1 MAFTLTT
8 IYRYPVK
15 SCRWDELQQA
25 EVEPW
30 GLAGDRRWMLVD
42 DEGEVVT
49 AREHRRLLLVT
60 PRLDGTALQLHAPG
74 RPSLTVKV
82 PEGELAPVSVWSS
95 RLDATPATPDA
106 HAWFSELAGIS
117 LRLVY
122 LDDPMRR
129 RPNPQFS
136 EAGDRVSFADGYP
149 LLLASEASL
158 ASLNR
163 WIAEGPRAA
172 EGPLPMTRFRPN
184 VVVSGAAPWTEDG
197 WRRLRIGDVTFR
209 AVKGCDRCVLT
220 MIDPET
226 LMTTKEPIATLARYR
241 RWDGATWFAMNL
253 IPDGVAAGATIRV
266 GDPVEI
272 LEEVDA
278 PDGPPRQ
285 TRGGRS

>member
-42 DEGEVVT
+42 DEGAVVT

-60 PRLDGTALQLHAPG
+60 QRLDGTALQLQAPG
-74 RPSLTVKV
+74 HPSLTVKV
-82 PEGELAPVSVWSS
+82 PEGELTPVSVWSS
-95 RLDATPATPDA
+95 QLDATPAGPDA
-106 HAWFSELAGIS
+106 HAWFSEVAGVS

-122 LDDPMRR
+122 LDDPLRR
-129 RPNPQFS
+129 RPNPRFS

-163 WIAEGPRAA
+163 WIAEGPRAS

-184 VVVSGAAPWTEDG
+184 VVVSGAAPWAEDG
-197 WRRLRIGDVTFR
+197 WRRLRIGNVTFR

-278 PDGPPRQ
+278 PDGPPH
-285 TRGGRS
+285 

>member
-1 MAFTLTT
+1 MGLTLTT
-8 IYRYPVK
+8 IYRYPIK
-15 SCRWDELQQA
+15 SCRRDEMQQA

-42 DEGEVVT
+42 DAGAVVT
-49 AREHRRLLLVT
+49 ARERRPLLRVT
-60 PRLDGTALQLHAPG
+60 PSLDGTALHLRAPG

-82 PEGELAPVSVWSS
+82 PEGELALVSVWSS
-95 RLDATPATPDA
+95 RLHATLAAPEA
-106 HAWFSELAGIS
+106 HAWFSEVAGTS

-129 RPNPQFS
+129 PPNPQFS
-136 EAGDRVSFADGYP
+136 GADDRVSFADGYP

-158 ASLNR
+158 ACLNR
-163 WIAEGPRAA
+163 WIAAGPRASD
-172 EGPLPMTRFRPN
+172 GPLPMTRFRPN
-184 VVVSGAAPWTEDG
+184 VVVGGAEPWAEDG

-209 AVKGCDRCVLT
+209 AVKGCDRCVMT

-226 LMTTKEPIATLARYR
+226 LARTKEPIATLARHR

-253 IPDGVAAGATIRV
+253 IPDAVAAGATIRV

-272 LEEVDA
+272 LERVDA
-278 PDGPPRQ
+278 SDGPPR
-285 TRGGRS
+285 